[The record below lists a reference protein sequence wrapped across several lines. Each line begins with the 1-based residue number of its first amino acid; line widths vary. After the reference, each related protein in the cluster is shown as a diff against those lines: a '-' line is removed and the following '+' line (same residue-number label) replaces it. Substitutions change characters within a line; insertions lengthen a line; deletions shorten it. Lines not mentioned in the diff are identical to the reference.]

1 MKNCFSLSNIMIL
14 ENIYL
19 CNRMKIDQITYTNEV
34 IIAKKYGI
42 NCSSYI
48 K

>member
-1 MKNCFSLSNIMIL
+1 MIL
-14 ENIYL
+14 ENLYL
-19 CNRMKIDQITYTNEV
+19 ISCNHMKIDQITYINV
-34 IIAKKYGI
+34 IIIAKKYGI